1 MEKYMDGEVTDM
13 ENQDKEANQMTLFYI
28 QQNEKVS
35 NIIQISSGAEYI
47 VMLDAE
53 GKYGEQDIMEM
64 DNQEQETQHYKHCHN
79 K

>member
-1 MEKYMDGEVTDM
+1 MDGEVTDM
-13 ENQDKEANQMTLFYI
+13 EIRQGSKSDDPVLY

-53 GKYGEQDIMEM
+53 GKYGNRI
-64 DNQEQETQHYKHCHN
+64 
-79 K
+79 